1 MDYCPAR
8 KPWAIVNK
16 YEKSHGNNKHLLRN
30 YLQNL
35 STIPKTQKVTN
46 NKTIPIVDVL
56 QA

>member
-16 YEKSHGNNKHLLRN
+16 YEKSHGNNKHLFRN